1 MELSGTFIGASNE
14 FLGGV
19 WAVALTVSGLSSIV
33 DIYHD
38 NVLYT
43 SSTGSNPQVG
53 GLKSIRAWEPNPDP
67 KHPPDPYASFSINSC
82 AF

>member
-1 MELSGTFIGASNE
+1 MLVSIFMMVSLFLVSIHSEPLLI

-19 WAVALTVSGLSSIV
+19 WAVSLAVSGLASIV

-38 NVLYT
+38 NVLFT
-43 SSTGSNPQVG
+43 SSTGANPQTG

-67 KHPPDPYASFSINSC
+67 KHPPDP
-82 AF
+82 